1 MAAKCG
7 AAADYHE
14 RMTVRGAAPTVFQAL
29 LLPSRQAFD
38 APADRALLAAAAAA
52 GIELASSC
60 RNGTCRSCLTRL
72 RSGQVHYRIPW
83 PGLLPEEKASG
94 AWVLPCVA
102 FPLSDVVLGEDA
114 AATQ

>member
-1 MAAKCG
+1 MAAKSWAG
-7 AAADYHE
+7 ADYHE

-29 LLPSRQAFD
+29 LLPARQAFA
-38 APADRALLAAAAAA
+38 APADRSLLASAAAA
-52 GIELASSC
+52 GIELPNSC

-72 RSGQVHYRIPW
+72 HSGQVHYRIPW

-102 FPLSDVVLGEDA
+102 FPLSDVVLGDDA
-114 AATQ
+114 PATQ